1 MPNTQIPT
9 RLRPGAIRRGVVRAY
24 QGHAEHSRARREH
37 DQAIERYPS
46 FELEHGLQVARS
58 IEKGKGGCPFC
69 GD

>member
-1 MPNTQIPT
+1 MPNTQIHT

-24 QGHAEHSRARREH
+24 QGHAQHSRARREH

>member
-69 GD
+69 GE

>member
-24 QGHAEHSRARREH
+24 QGHAQHSRARREH

-69 GD
+69 GE

>member
-1 MPNTQIPT
+1 MPNTQIHT

-58 IEKGKGGCPFC
+58 IENGKGGCPFC
-69 GD
+69 GE

>member
-1 MPNTQIPT
+1 MPNSLVPT

-24 QGHAEHSRARREH
+24 QGHAEQTRARREH
-37 DQAIERYPS
+37 DEAIARYPS

-58 IEKGKGGCPFC
+58 VERGQGGCPYC